1 MNAGIGARVIRVA
14 KVLASLCAIELCLP
28 GGTLIVLGYFLALRP
43 HLRPSA
49 EGEGAVTAWRSLRGL
64 ISAIT
69 DDGGSSR
76 ADDTKSLPNSGRT
89 GR

>member
-1 MNAGIGARVIRVA
+1 MNVGIGARVKRIA

-28 GGTLIVLGYFLALRP
+28 GGTLIVLGYLLALRL

-49 EGEGAVTAWRSLRGL
+49 EGERVVTAWRGLRGL
-64 ISAIT
+64 MSATT

-76 ADDTKSLPNSGRT
+76 ADDTKSLPNSGRP